1 MPFNGFLFEW
11 LKRYTKEQKWKLET
25 VKPARLRTVYYI
37 SYYISS
43 VIIYKYK
50 ELQQEIRLHNN
61 FKQFLTSYLLQ
72 YNVKKLIIVE
82 KSSHNDIVGI
92 VAKILRE

>member
-43 VIIYKYK
+43 VIIYRFINIKSCSKKYGCTT
-50 ELQQEIRLHNN
+50 

-82 KSSHNDIVGI
+82 KSSHNEQLLVS
-92 VAKILRE
+92 